1 MQAENNN
8 DIAITE
14 AKLKDFL
21 SSVLSSEGIVVD
33 IRRTFIEYNGVN
45 RSRVF
50 ARHANRMACKGSN
63 EKFVVIAL
71 LCYPALQWLLKAQDI
86 DALIEKLKEE
96 NEDESVWRMSNIQR
110 ILESSMGGCKPQLR
124 LEMRKLFFARC
135 QQLVDEIDE
144 AMNKAV
150 FMNPSSKPSRISLA
164 MAMLR
169 GSILD
174 SDPVTAVT
182 IRNNF
187 DSIIEDVTTIAGDA
201 IKPLVM
207 QLAPNEGEAKTAEA
221 AYLYHNTEVLL
232 REYSRIVNP
241 SVADENRSLRILA
254 QGGNTLESDARCHQA
269 QVLVQYAQLIR
280 GAIELV
286 KDFPGD
292 SKLYDVLSLTDMVSM
307 GRKYRRHS
315 KEVEASALELVV
327 TESGNTALKLDAKGS
342 KDYVEVHLS
351 RKEARKFK
359 AAFTASKGESLS
371 LSLHQYKIGG
381 KKYYALFENHHDKY
395 APVDLEGVQEEKV
408 KTICRTA
415 RSVAAALYFFSLLL
429 YSVSFTVSVVLIL
442 AATGLIYINIP
453 FLPDS
458 AWDDACEFIKRPK
471 EPSKN
476 GNEETDV
483 VPSAASI
490 ILQNIMDKYGTA
502 EPKPE
507 PVPAEPETPK
517 TPEQKAESKPPKP
530 TGVESNSDTPH
541 QTKPGASNPAF
552 KPKEVSLHSEPAKA
566 PSEPDLP
573 VLDDV
578 SLDMDEAAGDSLA
591 LDAEIIDEDAEEV
604 SLMFR
609 LPQFPHT

>member
-150 FMNPSSKPSRISLA
+150 FMNPASKPSRISLA

-187 DSIIEDVTTIAGDA
+187 DSIVEDVTAIAGDA
-201 IKPLVM
+201 IKPLPTPTTFDPSGIEEDEDDSESFDM
-207 QLAPNEGEAKTAEA
+207 DSWLAEDVPENEPDIETEIELETEEPELSVEPKQESAETDSEPPAKKEIAPKPA
-221 AYLYHNTEVLL
+221 
-232 REYSRIVNP
+232 
-241 SVADENRSLRILA
+241 
-254 QGGNTLESDARCHQA
+254 GMESDQN
-269 QVLVQYAQLIR
+269 
-280 GAIELV
+280 GKKDKTPSDTENPV
-286 KDFPGD
+286 K
-292 SKLYDVLSLTDMVSM
+292 V
-307 GRKYRRHS
+307 
-315 KEVEASALELVV
+315 
-327 TESGNTALKLDAKGS
+327 N
-342 KDYVEVHLS
+342 
-351 RKEARKFK
+351 
-359 AAFTASKGESLS
+359 AFTKQENPVPVEEKPAPKQKPAKASKA
-371 LSLHQYKIGG
+371 K
-381 KKYYALFENHHDKY
+381 
-395 APVDLEGVQEEKV
+395 
-408 KTICRTA
+408 
-415 RSVAAALYFFSLLL
+415 
-429 YSVSFTVSVVLIL
+429 
-442 AATGLIYINIP
+442 
-453 FLPDS
+453 
-458 AWDDACEFIKRPK
+458 
-471 EPSKN
+471 
-476 GNEETDV
+476 
-483 VPSAASI
+483 
-490 ILQNIMDKYGTA
+490 
-502 EPKPE
+502 
-507 PVPAEPETPK
+507 TPK
-517 TPEQKAESKPPKP
+517 TPESGTSKPA
-530 TGVESNSDTPH
+530 T
-541 QTKPGASNPAF
+541 APA
-552 KPKEVSLHSEPAKA
+552 PAPAKKPEA
-566 PSEPDLP
+566 DNRNDASLFGRGFQNRTTKGSGGGKKKANQSKKPEPYSEGEQMRFD
-573 VLDDV
+573 
-578 SLDMDEAAGDSLA
+578 G
-591 LDAEIIDEDAEEV
+591 I
-604 SLMFR
+604 
-609 LPQFPHT
+609 

>member
-1 MQAENNN
+1 MNFA
-8 DIAITE
+8 TT
-14 AKLKDFL
+14 LL
-21 SSVLSSEGIVVD
+21 LCLVCS
-33 IRRTFIEYNGVN
+33 
-45 RSRVF
+45 VF
-50 ARHANRMACKGSN
+50 AFK
-63 EKFVVIAL
+63 
-71 LCYPALQWLLKAQDI
+71 
-86 DALIEKLKEE
+86 
-96 NEDESVWRMSNIQR
+96 
-110 ILESSMGGCKPQLR
+110 
-124 LEMRKLFFARC
+124 
-135 QQLVDEIDE
+135 
-144 AMNKAV
+144 
-150 FMNPSSKPSRISLA
+150 
-164 MAMLR
+164 
-169 GSILD
+169 
-174 SDPVTAVT
+174 VT
-182 IRNNF
+182 
-187 DSIIEDVTTIAGDA
+187 
-201 IKPLVM
+201 
-207 QLAPNEGEAKTAEA
+207 
-221 AYLYHNTEVLL
+221 
-232 REYSRIVNP
+232 
-241 SVADENRSLRILA
+241 
-254 QGGNTLESDARCHQA
+254 
-269 QVLVQYAQLIR
+269 
-280 GAIELV
+280 
-286 KDFPGD
+286 KDRR
-292 SKLYDVLSLTDMVSM
+292 SLTDMVSM

-342 KDYVEVHLS
+342 KDYVAVHLS

-359 AAFTASKGESLS
+359 AAFVASKGEPLS

-502 EPKPE
+502 EPEPE
-507 PVPAEPETPK
+507 PVSAEPETPK
-517 TPEQKAESKPPKP
+517 KPEQKAETKPPKP
-530 TGVESNSDTPH
+530 TDVESIPDTPH
-541 QTKPGASNPAF
+541 QTKPEALNPAF
-552 KPKEVSLHSEPAKA
+552 KPKEVSLPSEPAKA

-578 SLDMDEAAGDSLA
+578 SLDMDETAGDTLA
-591 LDAEIIDEDAEEV
+591 LNAEIIDEDAEEV
-604 SLMFR
+604 SLTADPEQDADATLVSIEQEAALASDDEDDAAALER
-609 LPQFPHT
+609 ELAALEATLPTPTTFDPSGIEEDEDDSDSFDMDSWLAEDVPENEPDLAVEPELEPAKPAPEPPAKKEAAPKPARMESDQNGNKDKTPSDTENPVKVNAFTKQENPVPVEEKPAPKQKPAKAPKAKTPKTPESSTSKPATAPAPAPAKKPEADNRNDASLFGRGFQNRTTKGSGGGKKKANQSKKPEPYSEGEQMRFDGI